1 MVVMQSWLAI
11 VFNLIMPIN
20 LKFMN
25 KMKFIYCFFVWV
37 GLLLSNMASAQ
48 RAMFGSN
55 NNYVAPVAPFQAP
68 AIITNGLVFN
78 LDAANPSS
86 YSGSG
91 NVWNTLVGTNHIN
104 FYTSNSYSTGGN
116 PTYSTD
122 GGGSLVTSGLWG
134 RSIANSGITG
144 SAARSFEGW
153 VKFNTIPSGT
163 TGNSII
169 YIGDRNA
176 NQQLFEMMAYQTN
189 LISHPYGV
197 KFIKSST
204 VLETS
209 KWYQVVITYDGSSN
223 HVIYINGVQVGASSA
238 NDQNNWIL
246 NTTNTQIYIGSG
258 TAAMNWGA
266 FDGKISMLR
275 MYNRA
280 LSSSDVL
287 FNFNA
292 LKSRFGL

>member
-1 MVVMQSWLAI
+1 MKKIITL
-11 VFNLIMPIN
+11 VFVLST
-20 LKFMN
+20 
-25 KMKFIYCFFVWV
+25 FI
-37 GLLLSNMASAQ
+37 SNAK
-48 RAMFGSN
+48 RAVFGSQ
-55 NNYVAPVAPFQAP
+55 NNYVTRVAPVAPFQAP

-78 LDAANPSS
+78 LDAADPSS

-134 RSIANSGITG
+134 RSIANSGISG
-144 SAARSFEGW
+144 AAPRSFEGW
-153 VKFNTIPSGT
+153 VKFDRIPSATSGS
-163 TGNSII
+163 GNSII
-169 YIGDRNA
+169 YIGEMSTQRI
-176 NQQLFEMMAYQTN
+176 FEMMAYQTN
-189 LISHPYGV
+189 LISHAYNV
-197 KFIKSST
+197 KYTKSST

-209 KWYQVVITYDGSSN
+209 KWYQAVITYDGSTN

-246 NTTNTQIYIGSG
+246 NTGNTPIYIGTGLG
-258 TAAMNWGA
+258 TNWGP

-280 LSSSDVL
+280 LSSSDVV